1 MKLNRTTLT
10 CKRIPRNVNG
20 RSVQKMACKSML
32 LTVTFAM
39 LTIFPLCQAQAQAP
53 EPRTV
58 ASIDSAIEVARADM
72 SAERRATISAWMQF
86 SDKDGAAFWPVYR
99 KYESERAVVDDLRV
113 IVIKEY
119 AEKYLTMTDA
129 DAKAMTERMFEYDS
143 RDLELKRKYFKEFNK
158 VLPAI
163 TVAKFFQLE
172 HRIDLLLGM
181 KVESSLPPL
190 TNPQQEQ

>member
-1 MKLNRTTLT
+1 
-10 CKRIPRNVNG
+10 
-20 RSVQKMACKSML
+20 ML

>member
-20 RSVQKMACKSML
+20 KKCAENGMQIQFL

-39 LTIFPLCQAQAQAP
+39 LTIFPLCRAQAQAP

-86 SDKDGAAFWPVYR
+86 TDKDGAAFWPVYR

-158 VLPAI
+158 VLRRLPW
-163 TVAKFFQLE
+163 
-172 HRIDLLLGM
+172 R
-181 KVESSLPPL
+181 SSFSWS
-190 TNPQQEQ
+190 TASTCCWE